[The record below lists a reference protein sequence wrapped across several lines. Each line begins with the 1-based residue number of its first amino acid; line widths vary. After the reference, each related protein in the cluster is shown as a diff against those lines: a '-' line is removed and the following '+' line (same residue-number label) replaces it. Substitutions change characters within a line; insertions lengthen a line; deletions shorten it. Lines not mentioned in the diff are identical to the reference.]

1 MNNNF
6 LITLLIYLFIEI
18 IIYLKYEYKINK
30 LSKKLK
36 GEQ

>member
-18 IIYLKYEYKINK
+18 IFYLKYEYKIKK
-30 LSKKLK
+30 LSNKIK
-36 GEQ
+36 GE

>member
-18 IIYLKYEYKINK
+18 IFYLKYEYKIKK
-30 LSKKLK
+30 LSKKIK
-36 GEQ
+36 GE

>member
-18 IIYLKYEYKINK
+18 IFYFKYEYKIKK
-30 LSKKLK
+30 LSKKIK
-36 GEQ
+36 GE

>member
-18 IIYLKYEYKINK
+18 IFYLKYEYKIKK
-30 LSKKLK
+30 LSKKIK
-36 GEQ
+36 DK